1 MGLTVVAAMS
11 ASFVFAFTPVSA
23 AVVTLTCTQTGA
35 TNTPFSLS
43 INNADD
49 EVIQATAKDCGGAL
63 TIPIGVRK
71 IGFGAFVP
79 WTQDGTNSPMTNA
92 NITSISISNTVTHIH
107 VGGFINLTNVQTLHI
122 PGNVI
127 SVIDQAFQG
136 MTSLRSVTIDGSP
149 TSTPTFLGRYAFNED
164 TIDLVL
170 GSGKIDLGYDFG
182 AGSTIRSVDLGTG
195 LLSIGNYAFSQQR
208 FSDLTIPPSVTTI
221 SEKAFY
227 QMPNL
232 REIKFG
238 PNTPGITSIHATAF
252 DQTNITA
259 IQYCGGNSVIDT
271 FITAQLP
278 NADVYCNA
286 SITPT
291 SSTTT
296 TTPAPTTT
304 SLAPSSTTPPSPA
317 TTPPTTLA
325 FASTVPFSAPTTT
338 TAPRTSTTSS
348 PASVTPTTTFTTSTT
363 MPPST
368 TLVPAELNTVAMVE
382 RFVGVSTEQVST
394 LAEQA
399 DVDGGA
405 AIIVDGQVLPVK
417 TNTSLTSTKLTYM
430 DASLTVQCFDKD
442 GKELQLSGESRF
454 IVRRGYVIR
463 VSVSGFKPNTRIN
476 FAMFSTPT
484 ALGAVTADAL
494 GSGRQQWQIP
504 DSISPGNHTLV
515 ATGNLPK
522 VGDTTFGLR
531 IVIDSK
537 SLMARISSSNSV
549 RALLLIGV
557 FAGLLIPAN
566 RRRRKTA

>member
-1 MGLTVVAAMS
+1 
-11 ASFVFAFTPVSA
+11 
-23 AVVTLTCTQTGA
+23 
-35 TNTPFSLS
+35 
-43 INNADD
+43 
-49 EVIQATAKDCGGAL
+49 
-63 TIPIGVRK
+63 
-71 IGFGAFVP
+71 
-79 WTQDGTNSPMTNA
+79 
-92 NITSISISNTVTHIH
+92 
-107 VGGFINLTNVQTLHI
+107 
-122 PGNVI
+122 
-127 SVIDQAFQG
+127 
-136 MTSLRSVTIDGSP
+136 
-149 TSTPTFLGRYAFNED
+149 
-164 TIDLVL
+164 
-170 GSGKIDLGYDFG
+170 
-182 AGSTIRSVDLGTG
+182 
-195 LLSIGNYAFSQQR
+195 
-208 FSDLTIPPSVTTI
+208 
-221 SEKAFY
+221 
-227 QMPNL
+227 
-232 REIKFG
+232 
-238 PNTPGITSIHATAF
+238 
-252 DQTNITA
+252 
-259 IQYCGGNSVIDT
+259 
-271 FITAQLP
+271 
-278 NADVYCNA
+278 
-286 SITPT
+286 
-291 SSTTT
+291 
-296 TTPAPTTT
+296 
-304 SLAPSSTTPPSPA
+304 
-317 TTPPTTLA
+317 
-325 FASTVPFSAPTTT
+325 
-338 TAPRTSTTSS
+338 
-348 PASVTPTTTFTTSTT
+348 
-363 MPPST
+363 
-368 TLVPAELNTVAMVE
+368 MVE

-504 DSISPGNHTLV
+504 DSISPGNNTLV

>member
-1 MGLTVVAAMS
+1 
-11 ASFVFAFTPVSA
+11 
-23 AVVTLTCTQTGA
+23 
-35 TNTPFSLS
+35 
-43 INNADD
+43 
-49 EVIQATAKDCGGAL
+49 
-63 TIPIGVRK
+63 
-71 IGFGAFVP
+71 
-79 WTQDGTNSPMTNA
+79 
-92 NITSISISNTVTHIH
+92 
-107 VGGFINLTNVQTLHI
+107 
-122 PGNVI
+122 
-127 SVIDQAFQG
+127 
-136 MTSLRSVTIDGSP
+136 
-149 TSTPTFLGRYAFNED
+149 
-164 TIDLVL
+164 
-170 GSGKIDLGYDFG
+170 
-182 AGSTIRSVDLGTG
+182 
-195 LLSIGNYAFSQQR
+195 
-208 FSDLTIPPSVTTI
+208 
-221 SEKAFY
+221 
-227 QMPNL
+227 
-232 REIKFG
+232 
-238 PNTPGITSIHATAF
+238 
-252 DQTNITA
+252 
-259 IQYCGGNSVIDT
+259 
-271 FITAQLP
+271 
-278 NADVYCNA
+278 
-286 SITPT
+286 
-291 SSTTT
+291 
-296 TTPAPTTT
+296 
-304 SLAPSSTTPPSPA
+304 
-317 TTPPTTLA
+317 
-325 FASTVPFSAPTTT
+325 
-338 TAPRTSTTSS
+338 
-348 PASVTPTTTFTTSTT
+348 
-363 MPPST
+363 
-368 TLVPAELNTVAMVE
+368 MVE

>member
-1 MGLTVVAAMS
+1 
-11 ASFVFAFTPVSA
+11 
-23 AVVTLTCTQTGA
+23 
-35 TNTPFSLS
+35 
-43 INNADD
+43 
-49 EVIQATAKDCGGAL
+49 
-63 TIPIGVRK
+63 
-71 IGFGAFVP
+71 
-79 WTQDGTNSPMTNA
+79 
-92 NITSISISNTVTHIH
+92 
-107 VGGFINLTNVQTLHI
+107 
-122 PGNVI
+122 
-127 SVIDQAFQG
+127 
-136 MTSLRSVTIDGSP
+136 
-149 TSTPTFLGRYAFNED
+149 
-164 TIDLVL
+164 
-170 GSGKIDLGYDFG
+170 
-182 AGSTIRSVDLGTG
+182 
-195 LLSIGNYAFSQQR
+195 
-208 FSDLTIPPSVTTI
+208 
-221 SEKAFY
+221 
-227 QMPNL
+227 
-232 REIKFG
+232 
-238 PNTPGITSIHATAF
+238 
-252 DQTNITA
+252 
-259 IQYCGGNSVIDT
+259 
-271 FITAQLP
+271 
-278 NADVYCNA
+278 
-286 SITPT
+286 
-291 SSTTT
+291 
-296 TTPAPTTT
+296 
-304 SLAPSSTTPPSPA
+304 
-317 TTPPTTLA
+317 
-325 FASTVPFSAPTTT
+325 
-338 TAPRTSTTSS
+338 
-348 PASVTPTTTFTTSTT
+348 
-363 MPPST
+363 
-368 TLVPAELNTVAMVE
+368 MVE

-405 AIIVDGQVLPVK
+405 AIIVDGQVLPVE

>member
-1 MGLTVVAAMS
+1 
-11 ASFVFAFTPVSA
+11 
-23 AVVTLTCTQTGA
+23 
-35 TNTPFSLS
+35 
-43 INNADD
+43 
-49 EVIQATAKDCGGAL
+49 
-63 TIPIGVRK
+63 
-71 IGFGAFVP
+71 
-79 WTQDGTNSPMTNA
+79 
-92 NITSISISNTVTHIH
+92 
-107 VGGFINLTNVQTLHI
+107 
-122 PGNVI
+122 
-127 SVIDQAFQG
+127 
-136 MTSLRSVTIDGSP
+136 
-149 TSTPTFLGRYAFNED
+149 
-164 TIDLVL
+164 
-170 GSGKIDLGYDFG
+170 
-182 AGSTIRSVDLGTG
+182 
-195 LLSIGNYAFSQQR
+195 
-208 FSDLTIPPSVTTI
+208 
-221 SEKAFY
+221 
-227 QMPNL
+227 
-232 REIKFG
+232 
-238 PNTPGITSIHATAF
+238 
-252 DQTNITA
+252 
-259 IQYCGGNSVIDT
+259 
-271 FITAQLP
+271 
-278 NADVYCNA
+278 
-286 SITPT
+286 
-291 SSTTT
+291 
-296 TTPAPTTT
+296 
-304 SLAPSSTTPPSPA
+304 
-317 TTPPTTLA
+317 
-325 FASTVPFSAPTTT
+325 
-338 TAPRTSTTSS
+338 
-348 PASVTPTTTFTTSTT
+348 
-363 MPPST
+363 
-368 TLVPAELNTVAMVE
+368 MVE

-537 SLMARISSSNSV
+537 SLMARISSSNGV